1 MADNGKTAAV
11 VSLEQDEQF
20 LKKAYGRALIPC
32 ILSILSG
39 NINILADGIL
49 VGQRLGT
56 DALAAIN
63 YSLPVYLVLCIAGS
77 FLVSGTAICAS
88 EAIGDNKRKSTDHK
102 DQRNAHKSTAR
113 GGKYSRRDDAQTL
126 YHMAVLWCTLV
137 SAVITA
143 AGLLLLEPITGFLC
157 ADAQVAALAAD
168 YIGVTAAGA
177 LPKILIYIPFW
188 YLRLDGRNE
197 QVTVMMVVMG
207 AGNVLLDLI
216 FLFVFDLGVFGAGLA
231 SVLATTAACLLGFW
245 RLCDKKSSFSF
256 GIAFT
261 CRRFSLRRIAE
272 AGSPSAMNNLF
283 QTLRVMAVNAM
294 LQKYGGSQMV
304 AAFTAVNCICA
315 FEESVTCGVPQAAS
329 AMLGIYSGEHDNG
342 SARLLLKR
350 EIKSGVPYC
359 VLFSAVV
366 LAASDFIAKAYG
378 LSVPLG
384 PAFGC
389 MAAGMVPAL
398 LNCMLSGY
406 YNVSGHIL
414 WANVII
420 FLRVFLMS
428 CAGLWLLLRLEMN
441 PWLFLLLGELLT
453 ILVWFTVTGISH
465 RLHPD
470 KSRFLLMDDSLEKT
484 GRVINFSVKGDDEAI
499 CDASSR
505 ITGFCEEN
513 GMVPRQVMRI
523 SLAME
528 EIMTLIT
535 SQNGDRKVEF
545 DLRVYAL
552 QGVIGIR
559 IRYSGKDFNPLCYS
573 QEEISDLYMG
583 IKMIEDMV
591 EETMYQRTFG
601 MNTLQIII

>member
-1 MADNGKTAAV
+1 MSDNGKSA
-11 VSLEQDEQF
+11 VSLEQNEQF

-32 ILSILSG
+32 MLSIISG

-63 YSLPVYLVLCIAGS
+63 YSLPVYLMLCIAGS

-88 EAIGDNKRKSTDHK
+88 EAIGDHKRFRAEDGN
-102 DQRNAHKSTAR
+102 DRE
-113 GGKYSRRDDAQTL
+113 DDAQTL
-126 YHMAVLWCTLV
+126 YHMAVLWCTLI
-137 SAVITA
+137 SAVIMA
-143 AGLLLLEPITGFLC
+143 AGLGLLRPITGFLC
-157 ADAQVAALAAD
+157 SDAAVEGMAAEYMA
-168 YIGVTAAGA
+168 VTIAGA

-197 QVTVMMVVMG
+197 QVTLMMIVMG

-216 FLFVFDLGVFGAGLA
+216 FLFVFDFGVFGAGLA
-231 SVLATTAACLLGFW
+231 SVLATTAACLLGFV

-256 GIAFT
+256 GFALT
-261 CRRFSLRRIAE
+261 SRRFSLMHIAK

-283 QTLRVMAVNAM
+283 QTLRVMAVNAL
-294 LQKYGGSQMV
+294 LQNYGGSEMV

-342 SARLLLKR
+342 SARLLLNR
-350 EIKSGVPYC
+350 EMKSGVLYC

-366 LAASDFIAKAYG
+366 LLAGDWIAMAYG
-378 LSVPLG
+378 LSVPLR
-384 PAFGC
+384 PAFAC
-389 MAAGMVPAL
+389 MAVGMIPAL
-398 LNCMLSGY
+398 FNCMMSGY

-428 CAGLWLLLRLEMN
+428 CAALMLL
-441 PWLFLLLGELLT
+441 LLLGRNPWWFLALGEILT
-453 ILVWFTVTGISH
+453 FLVWYAATGISH
-465 RLHPD
+465 RFFPD
-470 KSRFLLMDDSLEKT
+470 RSRYLLMDDSLEKT
-484 GRVINFSVKGDDEAI
+484 GRVINFSVKGDAAAI

-535 SQNGDRKVEF
+535 TQNEDGDVEF

-559 IRYSGKDFNPLCYS
+559 IRYSGKDFNPLCYT
-573 QEEISDLYMG
+573 QEEMSDLYMG